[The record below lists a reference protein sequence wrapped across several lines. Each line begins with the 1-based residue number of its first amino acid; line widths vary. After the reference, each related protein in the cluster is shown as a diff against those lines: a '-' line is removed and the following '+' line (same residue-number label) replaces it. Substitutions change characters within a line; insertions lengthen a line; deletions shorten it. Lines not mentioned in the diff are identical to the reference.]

1 MTKSLAAGAVV
12 RDAGGRILL
21 VLRGRAPQAGRWS
34 LPGGRVEVG
43 ESLTQAVER
52 EVLEETGLVVR
63 ALHEW
68 GRIEIHGDGHVYDVH
83 DFAAEY
89 VSGTLAAGDDA
100 RDARWFAA
108 DELLDLPLSAGLVDH
123 LERWGAYP

>member
-1 MTKSLAAGAVV
+1 M
-12 RDAGGRILL
+12 
-21 VLRGRAPQAGRWS
+21 
-34 LPGGRVEVG
+34 
-43 ESLTQAVER
+43 QAVER

-68 GRIEIHGDGHVYDVH
+68 GSIEIRGDGDVFDVH

-89 VSGTLAAGDDA
+89 LSGTVVAGDDA

-123 LERWGAYP
+123 LKRWGAYP